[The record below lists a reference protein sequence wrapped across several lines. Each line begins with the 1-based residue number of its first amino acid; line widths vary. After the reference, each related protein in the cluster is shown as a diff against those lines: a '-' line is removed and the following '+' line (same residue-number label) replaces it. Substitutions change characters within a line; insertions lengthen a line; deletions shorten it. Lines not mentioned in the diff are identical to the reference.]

1 MRQEPDRDEARLVGE
16 VGVITVVINTGKEAY
31 RCHEN
36 YSK

>member
-1 MRQEPDRDEARLVGE
+1 MRQEPDRDEDRHVGE
-16 VGVITVVINTGKEAY
+16 VDVITVVINTRKEAY